1 MATTSQTVIK
11 CVNTEKGSFRFR
23 CRGVDKGLFEFD
35 RTLSQE
41 NFAKKYAEQKGL
53 SYETGQSSDDT
64 MVIPKSTSCQHG
76 LIAAVEECYNR
87 HIALELSAEDFWVA
101 ISQAVSLYLSDK
113 TNAEKYRHRFVSHDG
128 QKMLAVLTESD
139 MSTSRD
145 WAWFVNKITDMI
157 EGNMNQDFVE
167 LMTTPFSSTTPLES
181 TIFKISLMEA
191 AQHYFEYYC
200 MTMCGI
206 PEICIRG
213 TVSDF
218 EDIKRRLKAIGELLG
233 GLKWWTDKIS
243 QTMDKV
249 IETVSGNPDV
259 TWWNTI
265 VSISWPGSG
274 VPSMTGWISDFIP
287 FTKSGDGKVTPN
299 YSLDWRHLNPGLTYT
314 PVTWENLV
322 TGEKSKLRLCAGF
335 LGIAKNEE
343 AKRLRPA
350 KGWMIFK
357 E

>member
-1 MATTSQTVIK
+1 MAATSETLIEYAK
-11 CVNTEKGSFRFR
+11 KEEGTIRFR
-23 CRGVDKGLFEFD
+23 CRDVDRGLFKFD
-35 RTLSQE
+35 GTQALE
-41 NFAKKYAEQKGL
+41 NFANKYANEKGL
-53 SYETGQSSDDT
+53 SYKTGQSTDDA
-64 MVIPKSTSCQHG
+64 MVIPKSTSCRHG
-76 LIAAVEECYNR
+76 LIATVEECYNR
-87 HIALELSAEDFWVA
+87 HIALELSAEDFWIA

-113 TNAEKYRHRFVSHDG
+113 TNAEKYRQRFVNHDG
-128 QKMLAVLTESD
+128 QKRLEVWTESA
-139 MSTSRD
+139 MSTVRD
-145 WAWFVNKITDMI
+145 WAWFVDEITGMI
-157 EGNMNQDFVE
+157 EGNMNPDFVE

-191 AQHYFEYYC
+191 AQHYFQYYSW
-200 MTMCGI
+200 TDCGI

-218 EDIKRRLKAIGELLG
+218 EDINRRLNAIGQVLG

-243 QTMDKV
+243 KTMDR
-249 IETVSGNPDV
+249 IIDTVNGKPDE

-265 VSISWPGSG
+265 VSISFPGSG

-287 FTKSGDGKVTPN
+287 FTKSEDGTVTPN

-314 PVTWENLV
+314 PVTWENLM
-322 TGEKSKLRLCAGF
+322 TGEKNKLRLCAGF

-343 AKRLRPA
+343 PKHLRPA
-350 KGWMIFK
+350 KGWMLLK